1 MKKFIRKHKN
11 LVLFILIILLSLFAV
26 YYTKN
31 IMNTTETKA
40 IYGERK
46 DAIKGKEISKDK
58 LSKVESSISDA
69 KEVNARTQGRIIE
82 VIITAKDNVSVSDA
96 KKMADQVSNVFTND
110 EKKLYDIQVLIK
122 KDKEDASFPII
133 GYKHHSKNSFSWTK
147 DR

>member
-1 MKKFIRKHKN
+1 MQKFISKHKN
-11 LVLFILIILLSLFAV
+11 LVLLLLIIILSLFAI

-40 IYGERK
+40 VYGERK

-69 KEVNARTQGRIIE
+69 KNVTARTQGRIIE
-82 VIITAKDNVSVSDA
+82 VTITAKDNVSVGDA
-96 KKMADQVSNVFTND
+96 KKMADEVSNLFTND
-110 EKKLYDIQVLIK
+110 EKKLYDIQLFIK

-133 GYKHHSKNSFSWTK
+133 GYKHHNTNSFSWTK

>member
-1 MKKFIRKHKN
+1 MKKFMRKHKN

-96 KKMADQVSNVFTND
+96 KKMADQVSDVFTND

>member
-1 MKKFIRKHKN
+1 MKKFMRKHNN
-11 LVLFILIILLSLFAV
+11 LVLFGIIIILSLFAL

-40 IYGERK
+40 VYGERK

-82 VIITAKDNVSVSDA
+82 VIITAKDNVSVSAA
-96 KKMADQVSNVFTND
+96 KKMADQVSDVFTSD

-122 KDKEDASFPII
+122 KDNSDKSFPII
-133 GYKHHSKNSFSWTK
+133 GYKHHSKNNFSWTK

>member
-1 MKKFIRKHKN
+1 MKKFMRKHKN

>member
-1 MKKFIRKHKN
+1 MKKFVRKHKN
-11 LVLFILIILLSLFAV
+11 LVLFIIIIFLSLFAL

-40 IYGERK
+40 VYGERK

-58 LSKVESSISDA
+58 LAKVESSISNA
-69 KEVNARTQGRIIE
+69 KKVTARTQGRIIE
-82 VIITAKDNVSVSDA
+82 VIITANDNVSVSDA
-96 KKMADQVSNVFTND
+96 KKMADQVSNVFTSD

-133 GYKHHSKNSFSWTK
+133 GYKHHAKNNFSWTK

>member
-1 MKKFIRKHKN
+1 MKKFMRKHKN

-133 GYKHHSKNSFSWTK
+133 GYLQHNQKSFSWTK

>member
-1 MKKFIRKHKN
+1 MKKFVRKHKN
-11 LVLFILIILLSLFAV
+11 LVLFIIIIFLSLFAL

-40 IYGERK
+40 VYGERK

-58 LSKVESSISDA
+58 LAKVESSISNA
-69 KEVNARTQGRIIE
+69 KKVTARTQGRIIE
-82 VIITAKDNVSVSDA
+82 VIITANDNVSVSDA
-96 KKMADQVSNVFTND
+96 KKMADQVSNVFTSD

-133 GYKHHSKNSFSWTK
+133 GYKHHAKNYFSWTK